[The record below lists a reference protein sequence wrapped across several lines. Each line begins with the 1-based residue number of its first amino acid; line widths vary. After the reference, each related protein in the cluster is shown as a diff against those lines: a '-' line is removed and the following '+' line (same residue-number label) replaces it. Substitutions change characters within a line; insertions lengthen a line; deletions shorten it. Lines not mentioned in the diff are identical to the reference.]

1 MSRELPKRR
10 LQFLLVLWLLTGSI
24 LPLSAEPDILLQA
37 DALYDM
43 GNYAE
48 GIELLKNTVPSAADD
63 YESAAIYW
71 RITKFL
77 LAEPVRLRGRGEKV
91 DNDAVFEEGKHFADK
106 AVELHPSA
114 DAYYWRASNYGLWAE
129 QHYNLHS
136 LSMIGNMKEDLLKAL
151 ELDPFYT
158 DAWFVLG
165 KLHLMLPGW
174 PISFGN
180 IQAAVSLARR
190 AVYLKEKNSFD
201 IAYYTSLA
209 EILWKRNWDAGK
221 RNRELPR
228 LVSKYERADCEF
240 DRQSYFEGA
249 LGLEYSPVYT
259 RKTLREMADREEAE
273 IITGWLL
280 DKYEAISKPGPKELM
295 DYKELTGLLTTTF
308 GK

>member
-10 LQFLLVLWLLTGSI
+10 LQFLLVLWLLTGFT
-24 LPLSAEPDILLQA
+24 LTLSAESDILKQA
-37 DALYDM
+37 DALYDS

-48 GIELLKNTVPSAADD
+48 GIELLNHAVPSVADD
-63 YESAAIYW
+63 CELAAMYW

-77 LAEPVRLRGRGEKV
+77 LAEPVRLRGMGKKV
-91 DNDAVFEEGKHFADK
+91 ENDAVFEEGKYFADK
-106 AVELHPSA
+106 AVELYPSA

-136 LSMIGNMKEDLLKAL
+136 LSMIGKMKEDLLKAL
-151 ELDPFYT
+151 ELDPYYA

-180 IQAAVSLARR
+180 VQTAVSLARR
-190 AVYLKEKNSFD
+190 AVYLKEGDLFD

-209 EILWKRNWDAGK
+209 EILWKRNWDAEK
-221 RNRELPR
+221 RNRELTR
-228 LVSKYERADCEF
+228 MVSKYERADCEF

-273 IITGWLL
+273 IITGWLI
-280 DKYEAISKPGPKELM
+280 DRYEAISKPGAKERM
-295 DYKELTGLLTTTF
+295 DYKELTVLLKTTF